1 MVQSMGMDYM
11 VKLDKHDKDVIFSSK
26 EIISLDVVL
35 DVPPDILKIMDL
47 KKAAI

>member
-11 VKLDKHDKDVIFSSK
+11 MKLDKHDKDVISSSK
-26 EIISLDVVL
+26 EIISLDIVS
-35 DVPPDILKIMDL
+35 DIQPDILKNTDL